1 MKEHIEVFDY
11 SKTIFEA
18 LQKGVLLTT
27 KTENK
32 TNTMTIS
39 WGSLGIEWG
48 KPLFITFVRTSR
60 FTHQQLKKNPEFTIN
75 IPMGEFD

>member
-39 WGSLGIEWG
+39 WGS
-48 KPLFITFVRTSR
+48 
-60 FTHQQLKKNPEFTIN
+60 
-75 IPMGEFD
+75 